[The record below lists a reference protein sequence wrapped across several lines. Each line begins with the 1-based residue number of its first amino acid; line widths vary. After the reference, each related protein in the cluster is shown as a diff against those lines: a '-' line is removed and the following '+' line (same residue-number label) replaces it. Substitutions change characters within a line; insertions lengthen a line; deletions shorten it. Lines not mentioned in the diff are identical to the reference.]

1 MRVIDAFGSLD
12 FAKKARRV
20 GRAFF
25 ASGEIPA
32 RRNPVPL
39 SVQRDEAVRGVSDAA
54 NRNHVAGRVV
64 VGDDAAGVEMGA
76 IAAELNLVEPFR
88 HGLECAVRV
97 VAVEPKLRGV
107 RIAFDVSPLAHAASA
122 RGGIGGLG

>member
-1 MRVIDAFGSLD
+1 MPRRGLDGIFRRPTSQAEVRVIDAFGSLD

-39 SVQRDEAVRGVSDAA
+39 SVQRDEAPCGMGDAA
-54 NRNHVAGRVV
+54 DRNYVAGRVV
-64 VGDDAAGVEMGA
+64 IRDGATGREMAA
-76 IAAELNLVEPFR
+76 IAAELFLIETF
-88 HGLECAVRV
+88 G
-97 VAVEPKLRGV
+97 
-107 RIAFDVSPLAHAASA
+107 HAT
-122 RGGIGGLG
+122 